1 MFLKPSQCGNKTK
14 CVYDL
19 FKRNYNLKKLTIQ
32 MEKNPHMKNIME
44 EQLKKKESQGIL
56 KRLIDKRYT
65 SEYKEYFSH
74 SSDPSVVKRPKH
86 ISYDHVGQKRA
97 IHLSK
102 ILRAFVADRIGS
114 GEIGDILAGKNF
126 QLTNIIVPVDLN
138 RIEILWWSP
147 EQEANIIEDLLK
159 TAGEDLRT
167 AIRHAQ
173 LLPSLPPVIFKRDNL
188 RVERDQ
194 INYLLDTADKGSSDE
209 TSVSNNST
217 ERNDLYDNDRT
228 VILRKLSNQTS
239 IDEDNNNSNNEVRTD
254 INQLTPEQMQR
265 RMRAFALTKR
275 MKRVQEQRSAMYGIM
290 AIEKERQNQ
299 EHFSLNQ
306 TTDIEFEQQQK
317 NEKKSE

>member
-1 MFLKPSQCGNKTK
+1 MFLRPYQYGNKTK
-14 CVYDL
+14 HIYDL
-19 FKRNYNLKKLTIQ
+19 FKRNYNFKKLTIQ
-32 MEKNPHMKNIME
+32 MEKNPHMKNIIE

-74 SSDPSVVKRPKH
+74 CSDPSVIKRPKH

-102 ILRAFVADRIGS
+102 VLRAFVADRIGS

-138 RIEILWWSP
+138 RIEIFWWSP
-147 EQEANIIEDLLK
+147 EHEANIIEDLLK

-173 LLPSLPPVIFKRDNL
+173 LLPSLPPIIFKRDNL
-188 RVERDQ
+188 RVERDH
-194 INYLLDTADKGSSDE
+194 INDLLDTADKGSSE
-209 TSVSNNST
+209 EIPRNTNSI
-217 ERNDLYDNDRT
+217 ERHDLYDSDRT

-239 IDEDNNNSNNEVRTD
+239 IDEDNSNNNNEVQTNM
-254 INQLTPEQMQR
+254 NQLTPEQMQR
-265 RMRAFALTKR
+265 RMKAFALTKR

-299 EHFSLNQ
+299 EHFSLNRH
-306 TTDIEFEQQQK
+306 TDVEFEQQI

>member
-1 MFLKPSQCGNKTK
+1 MFLKPYQYGNKTK
-14 CVYDL
+14 YVYDL

-32 MEKNPHMKNIME
+32 MEKNPHMKNIVE

-56 KRLIDKRYT
+56 KRLIDKRT

-74 SSDPSVVKRPKH
+74 SSDPSVIKRSKH
-86 ISYDHVGQKRA
+86 ISYDHIGQKRA

-173 LLPSLPPVIFKRDNL
+173 LLPSSPPVIFKRDNL

-209 TSVSNNST
+209 TSISSNSIK
-217 ERNDLYDNDRT
+217 RNDLYDSDRT
-228 VILRKLSNQTS
+228 IILRKLSNQTS
-239 IDEDNNNSNNEVRTD
+239 IDEDNNNDVQTD
-254 INQLTPEQMQR
+254 ISQLTPEQMQR
-265 RMRAFALTKR
+265 RMKAFALTKR

-290 AIEKERQNQ
+290 AIEKERQNE

-306 TTDIEFEQQQK
+306 TMDVEFEQQT